1 MSILGPLYQRRLE
14 TEDATDAKLDAM
26 EDMLR
31 AVESELRIT
40 HERALRLE
48 AAFVQLREDVE
59 ATLKRLEAPRGL

>member
-1 MSILGPLYQRRLE
+1 VSILGPLYQRRLE

-48 AAFVQLREDVE
+48 AAFIQLREDVE
-59 ATLKRLEAPRGL
+59 GTLRKLEAAR

>member
-26 EDMLR
+26 EEMLR
-31 AVESELRIT
+31 AVECELRIT

-59 ATLKRLEAPRGL
+59 ATLRKLEAPR

>member
-26 EDMLR
+26 EEMLR
-31 AVESELRIT
+31 AVEAELRIT

-59 ATLKRLEAPRGL
+59 ASLKRLEAPR

>member
-14 TEDATDAKLDAM
+14 TEDATDAKLNAM
-26 EDMLR
+26 EELLR

-48 AAFVQLREDVE
+48 AAFCQLRQDVSD
-59 ATLKRLEAPRGL
+59 TLKKLEVPRGI

>member
-14 TEDATDAKLDAM
+14 TEDATDARLDAM

-48 AAFVQLREDVE
+48 AAFVQLRQDVQ
-59 ATLKRLEAPRGL
+59 AALKKLEAPRGL